1 MGPTGCPPGT
11 GPDFGPPIAGRP
23 VAGGGG
29 SPLTGDTGTAAGLRG
44 VGPDGKIEG
53 PMTKDMIQAPAAE
66 PNTGQLRKLLRQRES
81 VRAVVET
88 ISGELELQPLLESIL
103 RHACELIGAE
113 HGTIGLVDPDRDLI
127 RTSAGYRM
135 PPGEAGAEMP
145 RGVGLAGAVLE
156 RGVPVVLDRYGDL
169 AHPTQ
174 PEFADHS
181 VIGMPIEWDG
191 RMIGFV
197 GVGTGLRRLGVEE
210 VETLA
215 LFARPAA
222 IAIANAWR
230 YEDERQ
236 RADRMALVA
245 RVGRLV
251 TADLRLDELL
261 QRAAD
266 AIHELLGFPNLA
278 IPLIDPEQ
286 PGMLV
291 LTVKGGNYKR
301 VIPGEYHIPITS
313 GLMGEAARTRQTVL
327 VNDVRADPRYLPT
340 PGGGPARAELAVPIA
355 LGERVL
361 GVVNVERDEPFVE
374 EDAAIVGII
383 ADQLAVAIDNA
394 RLYAS
399 AQQVAVLEERQRLAR
414 ELHDAVTQHLSS
426 LTLIAQTLGPAY
438 RRSREEG
445 EARARRVV
453 ELSQVAL
460 DEMRVLLAELRP
472 RARGGTNGGH
482 GDAPA
487 GSARARL
494 RHHGLA
500 EALALLAGDVSRDA
514 LPVDADLAPYVP
526 RPLAEEEALY
536 RIAQEALSNVVKH
549 AGAGRARLRLVTDG
563 RATVLSVVDDG
574 IGFTASVEHTG
585 EHAVQLGGLG
595 LLTMRERATAIG
607 GTIRIDSAPGAG
619 TTIEVVVP
627 YDTERRA

>member
-1 MGPTGCPPGT
+1 
-11 GPDFGPPIAGRP
+11 
-23 VAGGGG
+23 
-29 SPLTGDTGTAAGLRG
+29 
-44 VGPDGKIEG
+44 
-53 PMTKDMIQAPAAE
+53 MTENLVQAPPASGQS
-66 PNTGQLRKLLRQRES
+66 TGQLRQLLRQQES
-81 VRAVVET
+81 VRAVAET

-113 HGTIGLVDPDRDLI
+113 HGTIGLVDSARDLI
-127 RTSAGYRM
+127 RTAASYRM
-135 PPGEAGAEMP
+135 PPGEDGAEMP

-156 RGVPVVLDRYGDL
+156 RGSPVVLERYGDL

-174 PEFADHS
+174 PDFADHC
-181 VIGMPIEWDG
+181 VIGMPIEWRG
-191 RMIGFV
+191 RMIGFL
-197 GVGTGLRRLGVEE
+197 GVGGPAGRLGAQE

-245 RVGRLV
+245 RVARLV

-291 LTVKGGNYKR
+291 LSVKGGHYKQR
-301 VIPGEYHIPITS
+301 IPGEYRIPITT
-313 GLMGEAARTRQTVL
+313 GLMGEAARTRRAVL
-327 VNDVRADPRYLPT
+327 VNDVTADPRYLPT
-340 PGGGPARAELAVPIA
+340 PGGAPGRAELAVPIL
-355 LGERVL
+355 LGDRVL
-361 GVVNVERDEPFVE
+361 GVVNVERDEPFSE

-383 ADQLAVAIDNA
+383 ADQLAVAIENA

-426 LTLIAQTLGPAY
+426 LTLMAQTLGPAY
-438 RRSREEG
+438 DRGREEG
-445 EARARRVV
+445 ESRARRVV

-472 RARGGTNGGH
+472 RVRDKRGGPE
-482 GDAPA
+482 DEAPA

-500 EALALLAGDVSRDA
+500 EALALLAGDVSCDA
-514 LPVDADLAPYVP
+514 LPVDTDLASYVP

-549 AGAGRARLRLVTDG
+549 AGATYAQLQLATDG
-563 RATVLSVVDDG
+563 RTTVLSITDDG
-574 IGFTASVEHTG
+574 RGFTTSVEHTG
-585 EHAVQLGGLG
+585 EHAVQMGGLG
-595 LLTMRERATAIG
+595 LLTMRERAAAIG
-607 GTIRIDSAPGAG
+607 ATIRIDSAAPRG
-619 TTIEVVVP
+619 TTIEVMVP
-627 YDTERRA
+627 AEPELRS

>member
-1 MGPTGCPPGT
+1 
-11 GPDFGPPIAGRP
+11 
-23 VAGGGG
+23 
-29 SPLTGDTGTAAGLRG
+29 
-44 VGPDGKIEG
+44 
-53 PMTKDMIQAPAAE
+53 
-66 PNTGQLRKLLRQRES
+66 

-113 HGTIGLVDPDRDLI
+113 HGTIGLVDPARDLI
-127 RTSAGYRM
+127 RTAASYRM
-135 PPGEAGAEMP
+135 PPGEDGAEMP

-156 RGVPVVLDRYGDL
+156 RGTPVVLERYGDL
-169 AHPTQ
+169 AYPTQ
-174 PEFADHS
+174 PDFADHC
-181 VIGMPIEWDG
+181 VIGMPIEWRG
-191 RMIGFV
+191 RMIGFL
-197 GVGTGLRRLGVEE
+197 GVGGPRRLGAQE

-245 RVGRLV
+245 RVARLV
-251 TADLRLDELL
+251 TADLRLEELL

-286 PGMLV
+286 PGILV
-291 LTVKGGNYKR
+291 LSVKGGHYKPR
-301 VIPGEYHIPITS
+301 IPGEYRIPITT
-313 GLMGEAARTRQTVL
+313 GLMGEAARTRRTVL
-327 VNDVRADPRYLPT
+327 VNDVTADPRYLPT
-340 PGGGPARAELAVPIA
+340 PGGAPARAELAVPIL
-355 LGERVL
+355 LGDRVL
-361 GVVNVERDEPFVE
+361 GVVNVERDEPFSE
-374 EDAAIVGII
+374 EDAGIVGII
-383 ADQLAVAIDNA
+383 ADQLAVAIENA

-438 RRSREEG
+438 SRDREEG
-445 EARARRVV
+445 ESRARRVV

-472 RARGGTNGGH
+472 RARDKHGGPEAE
-482 GDAPA
+482 APA

-500 EALALLAGDVSRDA
+500 EALALLAGDVSCDA
-514 LPVDADLAPYVP
+514 LPVDADLTRYVP

-549 AGAGRARLRLVTDG
+549 AGATYVQLQLASDG
-563 RATVLSVVDDG
+563 RTTVLSITDDG
-574 IGFTASVEHTG
+574 RGFTTSVERTG
-585 EHAVQLGGLG
+585 EHAVQMGGLG
-595 LLTMRERATAIG
+595 LLTMRERAAAIG
-607 GTIRIDSAPGAG
+607 ATIRIDSAAPRG

-627 YDTERRA
+627 AEPEFRS

>member
-1 MGPTGCPPGT
+1 
-11 GPDFGPPIAGRP
+11 
-23 VAGGGG
+23 
-29 SPLTGDTGTAAGLRG
+29 
-44 VGPDGKIEG
+44 
-53 PMTKDMIQAPAAE
+53 MTEDLVQAPPASGQS
-66 PNTGQLRKLLRQRES
+66 TGQLRQLLRQQES

-113 HGTIGLVDPDRDLI
+113 HGTIGLVDPARDLI
-127 RTSAGYRM
+127 RTAASYRM
-135 PPGEAGAEMP
+135 PPGEDGAEMP

-156 RGVPVVLDRYGDL
+156 RGSPVVLERYGDL

-174 PEFADHS
+174 PDFADHC

-191 RMIGFV
+191 RMIGFL
-197 GVGTGLRRLGVEE
+197 GVGGPGGRLGAQE

-245 RVGRLV
+245 RVARLV

-261 QRAAD
+261 HRAAD

-278 IPLIDPEQ
+278 IPLIDAEQ
-286 PGMLV
+286 PGTLV
-291 LTVKGGNYKR
+291 LSVKGGHYKQR
-301 VIPGEYHIPITS
+301 IPGEYRIPITT
-313 GLMGEAARTRQTVL
+313 GLMGEAARTRRTVL
-327 VNDVRADPRYLPT
+327 VNDVTADPRYLPT
-340 PGGGPARAELAVPIA
+340 PGGSPARAELAVPIL
-355 LGERVL
+355 LGDRVL
-361 GVVNVERDEPFVE
+361 GVVNVERDEPFSE

-383 ADQLAVAIDNA
+383 ADQLAVAIENA

-426 LTLIAQTLGPAY
+426 LTLMAQTLGPAY
-438 RRSREEG
+438 DRGREEG
-445 EARARRVV
+445 ESRARRVV

-472 RARGGTNGGH
+472 RVRDKRGGPEAE
-482 GDAPA
+482 APA

-500 EALALLAGDVSRDA
+500 EALALLAGDVSCDA
-514 LPVDADLAPYVP
+514 LPVDTDLAGYVP

-549 AGAGRARLRLVTDG
+549 AGATYVLLQLATDG
-563 RATVLSVVDDG
+563 RTTRLSITDDG
-574 IGFTASVEHTG
+574 RGFTTSVEQTG
-585 EHAVQLGGLG
+585 EHAVQMGGLG
-595 LLTMRERATAIG
+595 LLTMRERAAAIG
-607 GTIRIDSAPGAG
+607 ATIRIDSAAPRG
-619 TTIEVVVP
+619 TTIEVMVP
-627 YDTERRA
+627 PETELRS

>member
-1 MGPTGCPPGT
+1 MTR
-11 GPDFGPPIAGRP
+11 D
-23 VAGGGG
+23 
-29 SPLTGDTGTAAGLRG
+29 TAAPL
-44 VGPDGKIEG
+44 
-53 PMTKDMIQAPAAE
+53 AE

-113 HGTIGLVDPDRDLI
+113 HGTLGLVDPERDLV
-127 RTSAGYRM
+127 RTAAGYRM

-145 RGVGLAGAVLE
+145 RGIGLAGAVLE
-156 RGVPVVLDRYGDL
+156 RGIPIVLERYDEL
-169 AHPTQ
+169 PSPTQ
-174 PEFADHS
+174 AGFAAHS

-191 RMIGFV
+191 RMIGFL
-197 GVGTGLRRLGVEE
+197 GVGSGSRRLGAEE
-210 VETLA
+210 AETLG

-245 RVGRLV
+245 RVARLV

-278 IPLIDPEQ
+278 IPLIDPEE
-286 PGMLV
+286 PGMLS
-291 LTVKGGNYKR
+291 LSVKGGSYKR
-301 VIPGEYHIPITS
+301 LIPGEYRIPITT
-313 GLMGEAARTRQTVL
+313 GLMGEAARTRQTVM
-327 VNDVRADPRYLPT
+327 VNDVTVDPRYLPT
-340 PGGGPARAELAVPIA
+340 PGSAPAHAELAVPIV

-361 GVVNVERDEPFVE
+361 GVVNVERDEPFCD
-374 EDAAIVGII
+374 EDAAIVGVI

-438 RRSREEG
+438 DRSREEG
-445 EARARRVV
+445 ESRARRLV

-460 DEMRVLLAELRP
+460 DEMRLLLSELRP
-472 RARGGTNGGH
+472 RGRSSNGQ
-482 GDAPA
+482 GDAPT

-500 EALALLAGDVSRDA
+500 EALALLAGEVSCDA
-514 LPVDADLAPYVP
+514 LPVDAELDRHVS
-526 RPLAEEEALY
+526 RPIAEEEALY

-549 AGAGRARLRLVTDG
+549 AGATAARLGLTTDG
-563 RATVLSVVDDG
+563 RATVLTVADDG
-574 IGFTASVEHTG
+574 IGFTTSVEQTG
-585 EHAVQLGGLG
+585 EHAVQMGGLG

-607 GTIRIDSAPGAG
+607 GTIRIDAAPGLG
-619 TTIEVVVP
+619 TTIEVIVP
-627 YDTERRA
+627 HDAEPRA

>member
-1 MGPTGCPPGT
+1 
-11 GPDFGPPIAGRP
+11 
-23 VAGGGG
+23 
-29 SPLTGDTGTAAGLRG
+29 
-44 VGPDGKIEG
+44 
-53 PMTKDMIQAPAAE
+53 MTEDLAQAPA
-66 PNTGQLRKLLRQRES
+66 PGQSTGQLRQLLRQQES

-113 HGTIGLVDPDRDLI
+113 HGTIGLVDPARDLI
-127 RTSAGYRM
+127 RTAASYRM
-135 PPGEAGAEMP
+135 PPGEDGAEMP

-156 RGVPVVLDRYGDL
+156 RGTPVVLERYGDL
-169 AHPTQ
+169 AYPTQ
-174 PEFADHS
+174 PDFADHC
-181 VIGMPIEWDG
+181 VIGMPIEWGG
-191 RMIGFV
+191 RMIGFL
-197 GVGTGLRRLGVEE
+197 GVGGPSGRLGAQE

-245 RVGRLV
+245 RVARLV
-251 TADLRLDELL
+251 TADLRLEELL

-291 LTVKGGNYKR
+291 LSVKGGHYKR
-301 VIPGEYHIPITS
+301 LIPGEYRIPITT
-313 GLMGEAARTRQTVL
+313 GLMGEAARTRRTVL
-327 VNDVRADPRYLPT
+327 VNDVTADPRYLRT
-340 PGGGPARAELAVPIA
+340 PGGEPARAELAVPIL
-355 LGERVL
+355 LGDRVL
-361 GVVNVERDEPFVE
+361 GVVNVERDEPFSE

-383 ADQLAVAIDNA
+383 ADQLAVAIENA

-426 LTLIAQTLGPAY
+426 LTLMAQTLGPAY
-438 RRSREEG
+438 ARGREEG
-445 EARARRVV
+445 ESRARRVV

-472 RARGGTNGGH
+472 RARDQGGPEAE
-482 GDAPA
+482 APA

-500 EALALLAGDVSRDA
+500 EALALLAGDVSCDV
-514 LPVDADLAPYVP
+514 LPVDTDLARYVP

-549 AGAGRARLRLVTDG
+549 AGATYVQLQLATDG
-563 RATVLSVVDDG
+563 RTTVLSITDDG
-574 IGFTASVEHTG
+574 RGFTTSVERTG
-585 EHAVQLGGLG
+585 EHAVQMGGLG
-595 LLTMRERATAIG
+595 LLTMRERAAAIG
-607 GTIRIDSAPGAG
+607 ATIRIDSAVQG
-619 TTIEVVVP
+619 TTVEVVVP
-627 YDTERRA
+627 PEAELRS

>member
-1 MGPTGCPPGT
+1 MTG
-11 GPDFGPPIAGRP
+11 
-23 VAGGGG
+23 
-29 SPLTGDTGTAAGLRG
+29 SAGLRRSDPG
-44 VGPDGKIEG
+44 AKIEAHE
-53 PMTKDMIQAPAAE
+53 THMIRDTAAPLAE

-113 HGTIGLVDPDRDLI
+113 HGTLGLVDPERDLV
-127 RTSAGYRM
+127 RTAAGYRM

-145 RGVGLAGAVLE
+145 RGIGLAGAVLE
-156 RGVPVVLDRYGDL
+156 RGIPIVLERYDEL
-169 AHPTQ
+169 PSPTQ
-174 PEFADHS
+174 ACFADHS

-191 RMIGFV
+191 RMIGFL
-197 GVGTGLRRLGVEE
+197 GVGSGSRRLGAEE
-210 VETLA
+210 AETLG

-245 RVGRLV
+245 RVARLV

-278 IPLIDPEQ
+278 IPLIDPEE
-286 PGMLV
+286 PGMLS
-291 LTVKGGNYKR
+291 LSVKGGSYKR
-301 VIPGEYHIPITS
+301 LIPGEYRIPITT
-313 GLMGEAARTRQTVL
+313 GLMGEAARTRQTVM
-327 VNDVRADPRYLPT
+327 VNDVTVDPRYLPT
-340 PGGGPARAELAVPIA
+340 PGSAPARAELAVPIM

-361 GVVNVERDEPFVE
+361 GVVNVERDEPFCE
-374 EDAAIVGII
+374 EDAAIVGVI
-383 ADQLAVAIDNA
+383 ADTLAVAIDNA

-399 AQQVAVLEERQRLAR
+399 AQHVAVLEERQRLAR

-426 LTLIAQTLGPAY
+426 LTLIAQTLAPAY
-438 RRSREEG
+438 DRSREEG
-445 EARARRVV
+445 ESRARRLV

-460 DEMRVLLAELRP
+460 DEMRVLLGELRP
-472 RARGGTNGGH
+472 RGRSSNNQ

-500 EALALLAGDVSRDA
+500 EALALLAGEVSCDA
-514 LPVDADLAPYVP
+514 LPVDAELARHVS
-526 RPLAEEEALY
+526 RPIAEEEALY

-549 AGAGRARLRLVTDG
+549 AGATAARLCLTTEGRNTVLTVTD
-563 RATVLSVVDDG
+563 DG
-574 IGFTASVEHTG
+574 VGFTTSVEQTG
-585 EHAVQLGGLG
+585 EHAVQMGGLG

-607 GTIRIDSAPGAG
+607 GTIRIDAAPGLG
-619 TTIEVVVP
+619 TTIEVIVP
-627 YDTERRA
+627 HDAEPRA

>member
-1 MGPTGCPPGT
+1 
-11 GPDFGPPIAGRP
+11 
-23 VAGGGG
+23 
-29 SPLTGDTGTAAGLRG
+29 
-44 VGPDGKIEG
+44 
-53 PMTKDMIQAPAAE
+53 MTEDLVQAPASGQS
-66 PNTGQLRKLLRQRES
+66 TGQLRQLLRQQES

-113 HGTIGLVDPDRDLI
+113 HGTIGLVDPARDLI
-127 RTSAGYRM
+127 RTAASYRM
-135 PPGEAGAEMP
+135 PPGEDGAEMP

-156 RGVPVVLDRYGDL
+156 RGTPVVLERYGDL
-169 AHPTQ
+169 AYPTQ
-174 PEFADHS
+174 PEFADHC
-181 VIGMPIEWDG
+181 VIGMPIEWHG
-191 RMIGFV
+191 RMIGFL
-197 GVGTGLRRLGVEE
+197 GVGGPGSRLGAQE

-245 RVGRLV
+245 RVARLV
-251 TADLRLDELL
+251 TADLRLEELL

-266 AIHELLGFPNLA
+266 ATHELLGFPNLA

-286 PGMLV
+286 PGILV
-291 LTVKGGNYKR
+291 LTVKGGHYKR
-301 VIPGEYHIPITS
+301 RIPGEYRIPITT
-313 GLMGEAARTRQTVL
+313 GLMGEAVRTRRPVL
-327 VNDVRADPRYLPT
+327 VNDVTADPRYLPT
-340 PGGGPARAELAVPIA
+340 PGGEPGRAELAVPIL
-355 LGERVL
+355 LGDRVL
-361 GVVNVERDEPFVE
+361 GVVNVERDEPFSE

-383 ADQLAVAIDNA
+383 ADQLAVAIENA

-438 RRSREEG
+438 GRGREEG
-445 EARARRVV
+445 ESRARRVV

-472 RARGGTNGGH
+472 RAHDKHAGPEAE
-482 GDAPA
+482 APA

-500 EALALLAGDVSRDA
+500 EALALLAGDVSCDA
-514 LPVDADLAPYVP
+514 LPVDADLTRYVP

-536 RIAQEALSNVVKH
+536 RIAQEGLSNVVKH
-549 AGAGRARLRLVTDG
+549 AGATYVQLQLATDG
-563 RATVLSVVDDG
+563 RTTVLTITDDG
-574 IGFTASVEHTG
+574 RGFTTSVEQTG
-585 EHAVQLGGLG
+585 EHAVQMGGLG

-607 GTIRIDSAPGAG
+607 ATIRIDSAAGQG

-627 YDTERRA
+627 PETDLRP

>member
-1 MGPTGCPPGT
+1 
-11 GPDFGPPIAGRP
+11 
-23 VAGGGG
+23 
-29 SPLTGDTGTAAGLRG
+29 
-44 VGPDGKIEG
+44 
-53 PMTKDMIQAPAAE
+53 MTEDLVQAPPASGQS
-66 PNTGQLRKLLRQRES
+66 TGQLRQLLRQQES

-113 HGTIGLVDPDRDLI
+113 HGTIGLVDPARDLI
-127 RTSAGYRM
+127 RTAATYRM
-135 PPGEAGAEMP
+135 PPGEDGAEIP

-156 RGVPVVLDRYGDL
+156 RGGPVVLERYGDL

-174 PEFADHS
+174 PDFADHC
-181 VIGMPIEWDG
+181 VIGMPIEWGG
-191 RMIGFV
+191 RMIGFL
-197 GVGTGLRRLGVEE
+197 GVGGPGGRLGAQE

-245 RVGRLV
+245 RVARLV

-261 QRAAD
+261 HRAAD

-286 PGMLV
+286 PGTLV
-291 LTVKGGNYKR
+291 LSVKGGHYKQR
-301 VIPGEYHIPITS
+301 IPGEYRIPITT
-313 GLMGEAARTRQTVL
+313 GLMGEAARTRRTVL
-327 VNDVRADPRYLPT
+327 VNDVTADPRYLPT
-340 PGGGPARAELAVPIA
+340 PGGALALAELAVPIL
-355 LGERVL
+355 LGDRVL
-361 GVVNVERDEPFVE
+361 GVVNVERDEPFSE

-383 ADQLAVAIDNA
+383 ADQLAVAIENA

-426 LTLIAQTLGPAY
+426 LTLMAQTLGPAY
-438 RRSREEG
+438 DRGREEG
-445 EARARRVV
+445 ESRARRVV

-472 RARGGTNGGH
+472 RVRDKRG
-482 GDAPA
+482 DPEAEAPA

-500 EALALLAGDVSRDA
+500 EALALLAGDVSCDA
-514 LPVDADLAPYVP
+514 LPVDADFTGYVP

-549 AGAGRARLRLVTDG
+549 AGATYAQLQLATDG
-563 RATVLSVVDDG
+563 RTTVLSITDDG
-574 IGFTASVEHTG
+574 RGFTTSVEHTG
-585 EHAVQLGGLG
+585 EHAVQMGGLG
-595 LLTMRERATAIG
+595 LLTMRERAAALG
-607 GTIRIDSAPGAG
+607 ATIRVDSGAGQG
-619 TTIEVVVP
+619 TTIQVVVP
-627 YDTERRA
+627 PETELRP

>member
-1 MGPTGCPPGT
+1 
-11 GPDFGPPIAGRP
+11 
-23 VAGGGG
+23 
-29 SPLTGDTGTAAGLRG
+29 
-44 VGPDGKIEG
+44 
-53 PMTKDMIQAPAAE
+53 MTEDLVQAPPASGQS
-66 PNTGQLRKLLRQRES
+66 TGQLRQLLRQQES

-113 HGTIGLVDPDRDLI
+113 HGTIGLVDPARDLI
-127 RTSAGYRM
+127 RTAASYRM
-135 PPGEAGAEMP
+135 PPGEDGAEMP

-156 RGVPVVLDRYGDL
+156 RGSPVVLERYGDL

-174 PEFADHS
+174 PDFADHC

-191 RMIGFV
+191 RMIGFL
-197 GVGTGLRRLGVEE
+197 GVGGPGGRLGAQE

-245 RVGRLV
+245 RVARLV

-261 QRAAD
+261 HRAAD

-278 IPLIDPEQ
+278 IPLIDAEQ
-286 PGMLV
+286 PGTLV
-291 LTVKGGNYKR
+291 LSVKGGHYKQR
-301 VIPGEYHIPITS
+301 IPGEYRIPITT
-313 GLMGEAARTRQTVL
+313 GLMGEAARTRRTVL
-327 VNDVRADPRYLPT
+327 VNDVTADPRYLPT
-340 PGGGPARAELAVPIA
+340 PGGSPARAELAVPIL
-355 LGERVL
+355 LGDRVL
-361 GVVNVERDEPFVE
+361 GVVNVERDEPFSE

-383 ADQLAVAIDNA
+383 ADQLAVAIENA

-426 LTLIAQTLGPAY
+426 LTLMAQTLGPAY
-438 RRSREEG
+438 DRGREEG
-445 EARARRVV
+445 ESRARRVV

-472 RARGGTNGGH
+472 RVRDKRGGPEAE
-482 GDAPA
+482 APA

-500 EALALLAGDVSRDA
+500 EALALLAGDVSCDA
-514 LPVDADLAPYVP
+514 LPVDTDLAGYVP

-549 AGAGRARLRLVTDG
+549 AGATYVLLQLATDG
-563 RATVLSVVDDG
+563 RTTRLSITDDG
-574 IGFTASVEHTG
+574 RGFTTSVEQTG
-585 EHAVQLGGLG
+585 EHAVQMGGLG
-595 LLTMRERATAIG
+595 LLTMRERAAAIG
-607 GTIRIDSAPGAG
+607 ATIRIDSAAPRG
-619 TTIEVVVP
+619 TSIEVMVP
-627 YDTERRA
+627 PETELRS

>member
-1 MGPTGCPPGT
+1 MTT
-11 GPDFGPPIAGRP
+11 RD
-23 VAGGGG
+23 VA
-29 SPLTGDTGTAAGLRG
+29 
-44 VGPDGKIEG
+44 
-53 PMTKDMIQAPAAE
+53 QAPVAE

-113 HGTIGLVDPDRDLI
+113 HGTFGLVDEERDLI
-127 RTSAGYRM
+127 RTAAGYRM

-145 RGVGLAGAVLE
+145 RGVGLAGMVLE
-156 RGVPVVLDRYGDL
+156 RGAPVVLERYGDL
-169 AHPTQ
+169 PSPTQ
-174 PEFADHS
+174 PGFADHS
-181 VIGMPIEWDG
+181 VIGMPIVWDG
-191 RMIGFV
+191 RMIGFL
-197 GVGTGLRRLGVEE
+197 GVGSGTRRLGADELE
-210 VETLA
+210 MLS

-245 RVGRLV
+245 RVARLV
-251 TADLRLDELL
+251 SADLRLDELL

-291 LTVKGGNYKR
+291 LSVKGGNYKR
-301 VIPGEYHIPITS
+301 LIPGEYRIPITS
-313 GLMGEAARTRQTVL
+313 GLMGEAARTRRTVL
-327 VNDVRADPRYLPT
+327 VNDVTADPRYLPT
-340 PGGGPARAELAVPIA
+340 PGVTQARAELAVPIV

-361 GVVNVERDEPFVE
+361 GVVNVERDEPFGE
-374 EDAAIVGII
+374 EDAGIVGII
-383 ADQLAVAIDNA
+383 ADQLAVAIENA

-426 LTLIAQTLGPAY
+426 LTLITQTLGPAY
-438 RRSREEG
+438 SRGREEG
-445 EARARRVV
+445 ESRARRVV

-472 RARGGTNGGH
+472 SRRRGAEGSREA
-482 GDAPA
+482 DAPA

-500 EALALLAGDVSRDA
+500 EALALLAAEVSCDA
-514 LPVDADLAPYVP
+514 LPVDVELGRYVP
-526 RPLAEEEALY
+526 RSLAQEEALY

-549 AGAGRARLRLVTDG
+549 AGAARARLRLTTENRTTLLG
-563 RATVLSVVDDG
+563 IADDG
-574 IGFTASVEHTG
+574 VGFTASVERTG
-585 EHAVQLGGLG
+585 EHAVQMGGLG

-607 GTIRIDSAPGAG
+607 GTLRIESCPGGG
-619 TTIEVVVP
+619 TTIDVVAP
-627 YDTERRA
+627 HDAEPRS

>member
-1 MGPTGCPPGT
+1 
-11 GPDFGPPIAGRP
+11 
-23 VAGGGG
+23 
-29 SPLTGDTGTAAGLRG
+29 
-44 VGPDGKIEG
+44 
-53 PMTKDMIQAPAAE
+53 MTEDLVQAPPASGQS
-66 PNTGQLRKLLRQRES
+66 TGQLRQLLRQQES

-113 HGTIGLVDPDRDLI
+113 HGTIGLVDPARDLI
-127 RTSAGYRM
+127 RTAASYRM
-135 PPGEAGAEMP
+135 PPGEDGAEMP

-156 RGVPVVLDRYGDL
+156 RGSPVVLERYGDL
-169 AHPTQ
+169 AYPTQ
-174 PEFADHS
+174 PDFADHC
-181 VIGMPIEWDG
+181 VIGMPIEWGG
-191 RMIGFV
+191 RMIGFL
-197 GVGTGLRRLGVEE
+197 GVGGPGGRLGAQE

-245 RVGRLV
+245 RVARLV

-286 PGMLV
+286 PGTLV
-291 LTVKGGNYKR
+291 LSVKGGHYKQR
-301 VIPGEYHIPITS
+301 IPGEYRIPITT
-313 GLMGEAARTRQTVL
+313 GLMGEAARTRRAVL
-327 VNDVRADPRYLPT
+327 VNDVTADPRYLPT
-340 PGGGPARAELAVPIA
+340 PGGALARAELAVPIL
-355 LGERVL
+355 LGDRVL
-361 GVVNVERDEPFVE
+361 GVVNVERDEPFSE

-383 ADQLAVAIDNA
+383 ADQLAVAIENA

-426 LTLIAQTLGPAY
+426 LTLMAQTLGPAY
-438 RRSREEG
+438 DRGREEG
-445 EARARRVV
+445 ESRARRVV

-472 RARGGTNGGH
+472 RVRDKRGSPEAE
-482 GDAPA
+482 APA

-500 EALALLAGDVSRDA
+500 EALALLAGDVSCDA
-514 LPVDADLAPYVP
+514 LPVDTDLASYVP

-549 AGAGRARLRLVTDG
+549 AGATYVQLQLATDG
-563 RATVLSVVDDG
+563 RTTVLTITDDG
-574 IGFTASVEHTG
+574 RGFTTSVEHTG
-585 EHAVQLGGLG
+585 EHAVQMGGLG
-595 LLTMRERATAIG
+595 LLTMRERAAAIG
-607 GTIRIDSAPGAG
+607 ATIRIDSSAPRG
-619 TTIEVVVP
+619 TTIEVMVP
-627 YDTERRA
+627 AEPELRS

>member
-1 MGPTGCPPGT
+1 
-11 GPDFGPPIAGRP
+11 
-23 VAGGGG
+23 
-29 SPLTGDTGTAAGLRG
+29 
-44 VGPDGKIEG
+44 
-53 PMTKDMIQAPAAE
+53 MTEDLVQAP
-66 PNTGQLRKLLRQRES
+66 PVSGQSTGQLRQLLRQQES

-113 HGTIGLVDPDRDLI
+113 HGTIGLVDPARDLI
-127 RTSAGYRM
+127 RTAASYRM
-135 PPGEAGAEMP
+135 PPGEDGAEMP

-156 RGVPVVLDRYGDL
+156 RGGPVVLERYGDL

-174 PEFADHS
+174 PDFADHR
-181 VIGMPIEWDG
+181 VIGMPIEWRG
-191 RMIGFV
+191 RMIGFL
-197 GVGTGLRRLGVEE
+197 GVGGPDGRLGAQE

-245 RVGRLV
+245 RVARLV

-291 LTVKGGNYKR
+291 LSVKGGHYKQR
-301 VIPGEYHIPITS
+301 IPGEYRIPITS
-313 GLMGEAARTRQTVL
+313 GLMGEAARTRRTVL
-327 VNDVRADPRYLPT
+327 VNDVTADPRYLPT
-340 PGGGPARAELAVPIA
+340 PGGAPARAELAAPIL
-355 LGERVL
+355 LGDRVL
-361 GVVNVERDEPFVE
+361 GVVNVERDEPFSD

-383 ADQLAVAIDNA
+383 ADQLAVAIENA

-426 LTLIAQTLGPAY
+426 LTLMAQTLGPAY
-438 RRSREEG
+438 SRGREEG
-445 EARARRVV
+445 ESRARRVV

-472 RARGGTNGGH
+472 RARDRAGPEAE
-482 GDAPA
+482 APA

-500 EALALLAGDVSRDA
+500 EALALLAGDVSCDA
-514 LPVDADLAPYVP
+514 LPVDADLTRYVP

-549 AGAGRARLRLVTDG
+549 AGATYVQLQLATDG
-563 RATVLSVVDDG
+563 RTTVLTITDDG
-574 IGFTASVEHTG
+574 RGFTTSVERTG
-585 EHAVQLGGLG
+585 EHAVQMGGLG
-595 LLTMRERATAIG
+595 LLTMRERAAALG
-607 GTIRIDSAPGAG
+607 ATIRVDSGTGQG

-627 YDTERRA
+627 PETELRP

>member
-1 MGPTGCPPGT
+1 
-11 GPDFGPPIAGRP
+11 
-23 VAGGGG
+23 
-29 SPLTGDTGTAAGLRG
+29 
-44 VGPDGKIEG
+44 
-53 PMTKDMIQAPAAE
+53 MTEDLVQAPPASGQS
-66 PNTGQLRKLLRQRES
+66 TGQLRQLLRRQES

-113 HGTIGLVDPDRDLI
+113 HGTIGLVDPARDLI
-127 RTSAGYRM
+127 RTAASYRM
-135 PPGEAGAEMP
+135 PPGEDGAEMP

-156 RGVPVVLDRYGDL
+156 RGSPVVLERYGDL

-174 PEFADHS
+174 PDFADHC
-181 VIGMPIEWDG
+181 VIGMPIDWDG
-191 RMIGFV
+191 RMIGFL
-197 GVGTGLRRLGVEE
+197 GVGSPGGGLGAQE

-245 RVGRLV
+245 RVARLV

-291 LTVKGGNYKR
+291 LSVKGGHYKQR
-301 VIPGEYHIPITS
+301 IPGEYRIPITT
-313 GLMGEAARTRQTVL
+313 GLMGEAARTRRTVL
-327 VNDVRADPRYLPT
+327 VNDVTADPRYLST
-340 PGGGPARAELAVPIA
+340 PGGAAARAELAVPIL
-355 LGERVL
+355 LGDRVL
-361 GVVNVERDEPFVE
+361 GVVNVERDEPFSE

-383 ADQLAVAIDNA
+383 ADQLAVAIENA

-426 LTLIAQTLGPAY
+426 LTLMAQTLGPAY
-438 RRSREEG
+438 GRGREEG
-445 EARARRVV
+445 ESRARRVV

-472 RARGGTNGGH
+472 RARDRHSGPEAE
-482 GDAPA
+482 APA

-500 EALALLAGDVSRDA
+500 EALALLAGDVSCDA
-514 LPVDADLAPYVP
+514 LPVDADFTGYVP

-549 AGAGRARLRLVTDG
+549 AGATYAQLQLTTDG
-563 RATVLSVVDDG
+563 RTTVLRITDDG
-574 IGFTASVEHTG
+574 KGFTTSVEQTG
-585 EHAVQLGGLG
+585 EHAVQMGGLG
-595 LLTMRERATAIG
+595 LLTMRERAAALG
-607 GTIRIDSAPGAG
+607 ATIRIDSAAAAQG

-627 YDTERRA
+627 PETELRP

>member
-1 MGPTGCPPGT
+1 
-11 GPDFGPPIAGRP
+11 
-23 VAGGGG
+23 
-29 SPLTGDTGTAAGLRG
+29 
-44 VGPDGKIEG
+44 
-53 PMTKDMIQAPAAE
+53 MTEDLVQAPPASGQS
-66 PNTGQLRKLLRQRES
+66 TGQLRQLLRQQES

-113 HGTIGLVDPDRDLI
+113 HGTIGLVDPARDLI
-127 RTSAGYRM
+127 RTAASYRM
-135 PPGEAGAEMP
+135 PPGEDGAEMP

-156 RGVPVVLDRYGDL
+156 RGSPVVLERYGDL
-169 AHPTQ
+169 AYPTQ
-174 PEFADHS
+174 PDFADHC
-181 VIGMPIEWDG
+181 VIGMPIEWGG
-191 RMIGFV
+191 RMIGFL
-197 GVGTGLRRLGVEE
+197 GVGGPGGRLGAQE

-245 RVGRLV
+245 RVARLV

-291 LTVKGGNYKR
+291 LSVKGGYYKHR
-301 VIPGEYHIPITS
+301 IPGEYRIPITT
-313 GLMGEAARTRQTVL
+313 GLMGEAARTRRAVL
-327 VNDVRADPRYLPT
+327 VNDVTADPRYLPT
-340 PGGGPARAELAVPIA
+340 PGGALARAELAVPIL
-355 LGERVL
+355 LGDRVL
-361 GVVNVERDEPFVE
+361 GVVNVERDEPFSE

-383 ADQLAVAIDNA
+383 ADQLAVAIENA

-426 LTLIAQTLGPAY
+426 LTLMAQTLGPAY
-438 RRSREEG
+438 DRGREEG
-445 EARARRVV
+445 ESRARRVV

-472 RARGGTNGGH
+472 RVRDKRGSPEAE
-482 GDAPA
+482 APA

-500 EALALLAGDVSRDA
+500 EALALLAGDVSCDA
-514 LPVDADLAPYVP
+514 LPVDTDLASYVP

-549 AGAGRARLRLVTDG
+549 AGATYVQLQLATDG
-563 RATVLSVVDDG
+563 RTTVLTITDDG
-574 IGFTASVEHTG
+574 RGFTTSVEHTG
-585 EHAVQLGGLG
+585 EHAVQMGGLG
-595 LLTMRERATAIG
+595 LLTMRERAAALG
-607 GTIRIDSAPGAG
+607 ATIRIDSGTGKG

-627 YDTERRA
+627 PETELRP

>member
-1 MGPTGCPPGT
+1 M
-11 GPDFGPPIAGRP
+11 
-23 VAGGGG
+23 V
-29 SPLTGDTGTAAGLRG
+29 
-44 VGPDGKIEG
+44 
-53 PMTKDMIQAPAAE
+53 QAPVSEA
-66 PNTGQLRKLLRQRES
+66 NTGQLRKLLRQRES

-113 HGTIGLVDPDRDLI
+113 HGTFGLVDEERDLI
-127 RTSAGYRM
+127 RTAAGYRM
-135 PPGEAGAEMP
+135 PPDEAGAEMP
-145 RGVGLAGAVLE
+145 RGVGLAGLVLQ
-156 RGVPVVLDRYGDL
+156 RGAPVVLERYGDL

-174 PEFADHS
+174 PGFADHS

-191 RMIGFV
+191 RMIGFL
-197 GVGTGLRRLGVEE
+197 GVGSTRRMGAEE

-245 RVGRLV
+245 RVARLV

-278 IPLIDPEQ
+278 IPLIDAEQ

-291 LTVKGGNYKR
+291 LRVKGGHYKQE
-301 VIPGEYHIPITS
+301 IPGEYHIPITT
-313 GLMGEAARTRQTVL
+313 GIMGEAARTRQTVL
-327 VNDVRADPRYLPT
+327 VNDVTADPRYLPT
-340 PGGGPARAELAVPIA
+340 PGVTAGRAELAVPIM
-355 LGERVL
+355 LGDRVL
-361 GVVNVERDEPFVE
+361 GVVNVERDEPFCD

-426 LTLIAQTLGPAY
+426 LTLITQTLGPAY
-438 RRSREEG
+438 GRGREEG
-445 EARARRVV
+445 ESRARRVV
-453 ELSQVAL
+453 ELAQVAL

-472 RARGGTNGGH
+472 RARNGTGGEA
-482 GDAPA
+482 DAPA

-500 EALALLAGDVSRDA
+500 EALALLAGEVSRDG
-514 LPVDADLAPYVP
+514 LPVDANLARYVP

-549 AGAGRARLRLVTDG
+549 AGATRARLRLGTEG
-563 RATVLSVVDDG
+563 RDTVLRVVDDG
-574 IGFTASVEHTG
+574 RGLNASIERTG
-585 EHAVQLGGLG
+585 EHAVQMGGLG

-607 GTIRIDSAPGAG
+607 GTIRIDSATGAG
-619 TTIEVVVP
+619 TTVEVTVP
-627 YDTERRA
+627 QGLERRL

>member
-1 MGPTGCPPGT
+1 MTRETG
-11 GPDFGPPIAGRP
+11 
-23 VAGGGG
+23 
-29 SPLTGDTGTAAGLRG
+29 
-44 VGPDGKIEG
+44 
-53 PMTKDMIQAPAAE
+53 QAPAAE

-103 RHACELIGAE
+103 RHACQLIGAE
-113 HGTIGLVDPDRDLI
+113 HGTIGLVDPDRDLV
-127 RTSAGYRM
+127 RTAAGYRM
-135 PPGEAGAEMP
+135 PPDEAGAEMP
-145 RGVGLAGAVLE
+145 RGVGLGGTVLE

-169 AHPTQ
+169 PFTTQ
-174 PEFADHS
+174 PGFAEHS
-181 VIGMPIEWDG
+181 VVGMPIEWDG
-191 RMIGFV
+191 RMIGFL
-197 GVGTGLRRLGVEE
+197 GVGTGTRRLGAEE

-245 RVGRLV
+245 RVARLV

-278 IPLIDPEQ
+278 IPLIDAEQ

-301 VIPGEYHIPITS
+301 LIPGEYRIPITS

-327 VNDVRADPRYLPT
+327 VNDVTVDPRYLPT
-340 PGGGPARAELAVPIA
+340 PGGAPAQAELAVPIV
-355 LGERVL
+355 LGDRVL
-361 GVVNVERDEPFVE
+361 GVVNVERDEPFCD

-426 LTLIAQTLGPAY
+426 LTLMTQTLGPAY
-438 RRSREEG
+438 GRDREEG
-445 EARARRVV
+445 ERRARRVV

-472 RARGGTNGGH
+472 RAKRGANGTGEP
-482 GDAPA
+482 DAPA

-500 EALALLAGDVSRDA
+500 EALALLAGEVSRDA
-514 LPVDADLAPYVP
+514 LPVDTTLGRYVP

-549 AGAGRARLRLVTDG
+549 ASAGRARLRLATDAQ
-563 RATVLSVVDDG
+563 ATVLSVADDG
-574 IGFTASVEHTG
+574 IGFTTSVEHTG
-585 EHAVQLGGLG
+585 EHAIQMGGLG

-607 GTIRIDSAPGAG
+607 GTIRIDAAPGAG
-619 TTIEVVVP
+619 TTIEVIVP
-627 YDTERRA
+627 HDAEPRS

>member
-1 MGPTGCPPGT
+1 
-11 GPDFGPPIAGRP
+11 
-23 VAGGGG
+23 
-29 SPLTGDTGTAAGLRG
+29 
-44 VGPDGKIEG
+44 
-53 PMTKDMIQAPAAE
+53 MTRDMVQAPVSE

-113 HGTIGLVDPDRDLI
+113 HGTIGLVDPDRDVI
-127 RTSAGYRM
+127 RTAAGYRM
-135 PPGEAGAEMP
+135 PPDEAGAEMP
-145 RGVGLAGAVLE
+145 RGVGLAGVVLE
-156 RGVPVVLDRYGDL
+156 RGTPVVLDRYGDL

-174 PEFADHS
+174 SGFADHS

-191 RMIGFV
+191 RMIGFL
-197 GVGTGLRRLGVEE
+197 GVGTGTRRMGAEE

-245 RVGRLV
+245 RVARLV

-291 LTVKGGNYKR
+291 LRVKGGHYKQQ
-301 VIPGEYHIPITS
+301 IPGEYHIPITT
-313 GLMGEAARTRQTVL
+313 GIMGEAARTRLPVL
-327 VNDVRADPRYLPT
+327 VNDVTVDPRYLPT
-340 PGGGPARAELAVPIA
+340 PGVTAGRAELAVPIM
-355 LGERVL
+355 LGDRVL
-361 GVVNVERDEPFVE
+361 GVVNVERDEPFCD

-438 RRSREEG
+438 GRSREEG
-445 EARARRVV
+445 ESRARRVV
-453 ELSQVAL
+453 ELTQVAL

-472 RARGGTNGGH
+472 RARNGVLGGES
-482 GDAPA
+482 DAPA

-500 EALALLAGDVSRDA
+500 EALALLAGEVSSDA
-514 LPVDADLAPYVP
+514 LPVDADLVRYVP

-549 AGAGRARLRLVTDG
+549 AGATRARLRLGTEGRDTVLRIADDG
-563 RATVLSVVDDG
+563 R
-574 IGFTASVEHTG
+574 GFSASIERTG
-585 EHAVQLGGLG
+585 EHAVQMGGLG

-607 GTIRIDSAPGAG
+607 GTIRIDSATGAG
-619 TTIEVVVP
+619 TTIEVTVP
-627 YDTERRA
+627 QTLERRP

>member
-1 MGPTGCPPGT
+1 MME
-11 GPDFGPPIAGRP
+11 DL
-23 VAGGGG
+23 V
-29 SPLTGDTGTAAGLRG
+29 
-44 VGPDGKIEG
+44 
-53 PMTKDMIQAPAAE
+53 QAPPASGQS
-66 PNTGQLRKLLRQRES
+66 TGQLRQLLRQQES
-81 VRAVVET
+81 VREVVET

-113 HGTIGLVDPDRDLI
+113 HGTIGLVDPARDLI
-127 RTSAGYRM
+127 RTAASYRM
-135 PPGEAGAEMP
+135 PPGEDGAEMP

-156 RGVPVVLDRYGDL
+156 RGSPVVLERYGDL
-169 AHPTQ
+169 AYPTQ
-174 PEFADHS
+174 PDFADHC
-181 VIGMPIEWDG
+181 VIGMPIEWRG
-191 RMIGFV
+191 RMIGFL
-197 GVGTGLRRLGVEE
+197 GVGGPGGRLGAQE

-245 RVGRLV
+245 RVARLV

-291 LTVKGGNYKR
+291 LSVKGGHYKQR
-301 VIPGEYHIPITS
+301 IPGEYRIPITS
-313 GLMGEAARTRQTVL
+313 GLMGEAARTRRTIL
-327 VNDVRADPRYLPT
+327 VNDVTADPRYLPT
-340 PGGGPARAELAVPIA
+340 PGGTPARAELAAPIL
-355 LGERVL
+355 LGDRVL
-361 GVVNVERDEPFVE
+361 GVVNVERDEPFSD

-383 ADQLAVAIDNA
+383 ADQLAVAIENA

-426 LTLIAQTLGPAY
+426 LTLMAQTLGPAY
-438 RRSREEG
+438 SRDREEG
-445 EARARRVV
+445 ESRARRVV

-472 RARGGTNGGH
+472 RARDRTSPEAE
-482 GDAPA
+482 APA

-500 EALALLAGDVSRDA
+500 EALALLAGDVSCDA
-514 LPVDADLAPYVP
+514 LPVDADLTRYVP

-549 AGAGRARLRLVTDG
+549 AGATYVQLQLATSGRNTVLTITDDG
-563 RATVLSVVDDG
+563 R
-574 IGFTASVEHTG
+574 GFTTSVERTG
-585 EHAVQLGGLG
+585 EHAVQMGGLG
-595 LLTMRERATAIG
+595 LLTMRERAAALG
-607 GTIRIDSAPGAG
+607 ATIRIDSETGQG

-627 YDTERRA
+627 PETELRP